1 MALRRWES
9 EGQKNLDLLA
19 GFFSTVAYLP
29 RQLGIYPAK
38 SYQKG
43 LFSDSLLLFF
53 LRDLSGNNI
62 EFIKEGVFNG
72 LPKLSTL

>member
-29 RQLGIYPAK
+29 RQLGITLQRVIRK
-38 SYQKG
+38 VC
-43 LFSDSLLLFF
+43 LVIHFCFSF
-53 LRDLSGNNI
+53 
-62 EFIKEGVFNG
+62 
-72 LPKLSTL
+72 

>member
-1 MALRRWES
+1 M
-9 EGQKNLDLLA
+9 KDKKI
-19 GFFSTVAYLP
+19 GFISWIFLYGGLFTSSI
-29 RQLGIYPAK
+29 RNYPAK